1 MPIPDTERKSTMN
14 VAFAAGGTGGH
25 INPALAIADKLKEVF
40 PDTKI
45 LFIGSPDGLESKL
58 VKKAGYDFAPVKM
71 AGIQRKL
78 TPHNIKLNVQAVHYY
93 LNAGK
98 CIRKIFDG
106 FKPDLVIGTG
116 GYVTGTVLKTALK
129 CGIKTALHESN
140 SLPGVSTKMLASKA
154 DLVMLGTEDAKK
166 HLGECKRCVVT
177 GNPLRNNIPIEE
189 KSAARKRLGLPDC
202 LTILS
207 AGGSQ
212 GASRIN
218 EAVVHLLAYEQKK
231 GNINHIHGYG
241 KHGKDTFMQSLAENG
256 VDPDNE
262 HFIIKEYIDNMYTC
276 MCASDLIITRA
287 GAMTL
292 TELMA
297 IGRASILIPYPYA
310 AENHQYYNALT
321 LQNANAGRIIDDKE
335 LTGAVLIDTVTKLA
349 DDPELLK
356 LMSENAAKL
365 SKHDAAGVILREI
378 IDLMGLE

>member
-45 LFIGSPDGLESKL
+45 LFIGSPDGLEAKL

-78 TPHNIKLNVQAVHYY
+78 TPHNIKLNFQAVHYY

-106 FKPDLVIGTG
+106 FSPDLVIGTG

-129 CGIKTALHESN
+129 CKIKIALHESN
-140 SLPGVSTKMLASKA
+140 SLPGVSTKMLATKA

-166 HLGECKRCVVT
+166 HLSECKRCVVT

-218 EAVVHLLAYEQKK
+218 EAVVHLLSYEQKK

-241 KHGKDTFMQSLAENG
+241 KHGKDTFMQSLTENG

-378 IDLMGLE
+378 TDLMGL